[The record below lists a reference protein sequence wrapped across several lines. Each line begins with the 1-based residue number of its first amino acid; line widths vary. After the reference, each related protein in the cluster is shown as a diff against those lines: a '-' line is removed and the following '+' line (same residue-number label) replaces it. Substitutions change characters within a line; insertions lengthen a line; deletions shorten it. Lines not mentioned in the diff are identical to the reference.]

1 MQTNFNENNS
11 ALVVLFTGFFHALL
25 LTFILVILVNS
36 LFYFSSLS
44 EYHLTNFSAVI
55 TIVSVFWGGFKSCKM
70 AGKKALFYSLGV
82 GLMYLL
88 FAILLSLFISEPMNF
103 ASLGLK
109 TLYCL
114 GAGVIGG
121 IVAVSLS

>member
-1 MQTNFNENNS
+1 MQTNLNENSN

-25 LTFILVILVNS
+25 LTFILVIIVS
-36 LFYFSSLS
+36 SIFYFSSLS
-44 EYHLTNFSAVI
+44 EYQLTTFSAVI
-55 TIVSVFWGGFKSCKM
+55 TIVSVFWGGYKSCKL

-82 GLMYLL
+82 GLIYLC
-88 FAILLSLFISEPMNF
+88 FAILLSLLIQEPMNF
-103 ASLGLK
+103 VSIGLK

-121 IVAVSLS
+121 IVAVTLN